1 MCAGV
6 AHVSSAPRSDGN
18 RPGPTVIVMAATRPV
33 ALVTGASAGI
43 GRELAK
49 ILAREG
55 HDLVLVARREPELTA
70 LAAELKEQ
78 YAADSRV
85 ITADLSKARAAQTL
99 VKELGPTMTVDVLV
113 NNAGFGGHG
122 AFWERERDADLRQIA
137 VNVTALTDLT
147 RLLLPGMVERHRGRI
162 LNVASTAAFQ
172 PGPFMAV
179 YYATKAYV
187 LSFSEALSE
196 ELSGT
201 GVTVTCLCPGV
212 TKTEFQKVAGVEEVP
227 LTKGPLS
234 MTARSVAEAAY
245 SGLAKG
251 RRLVIPG
258 VHNKV
263 GVQAVRLSPRAVIL
277 KVVRRLHPSGH

>member
-1 MCAGV
+1 MTD
-6 AHVSSAPRSDGN
+6 S
-18 RPGPTVIVMAATRPV
+18 RPL

-43 GRELAK
+43 GRELAD

-55 HDLVLVARREPELTA
+55 HDLVLVARREPELTE
-70 LAAELKEQ
+70 LARELKEKHG
-78 YAADSRV
+78 ADSRV
-85 ITADLSKARAAQTL
+85 LTADLSAPDAATQL
-99 VKELGPTMTVDVLV
+99 MESLGGAPVDVLV

-122 AFWERERDADLRQIA
+122 AFADRDRDEELRMIA

-147 RLLLPGMVERHRGRI
+147 RLLVPGMVERRRGRV

-212 TKTEFQKVAGVEEVP
+212 TRTEFQQVAGVEDVP

-234 MTARSVAEAAY
+234 MSARAVAEAAY
-245 SGLAKG
+245 NGMAKG

-263 GVQAVRLSPRAVIL
+263 GVQALRVSPRAMVL
-277 KVVRRLHPSGH
+277 KLVRRLHPSDH

>member
-1 MCAGV
+1 M
-6 AHVSSAPRSDGN
+6 PD
-18 RPGPTVIVMAATRPV
+18 TRPV

-43 GRELAK
+43 GRELAAV
-49 ILAREG
+49 LAREG
-55 HDLVLVARREPELTA
+55 HDLVLVARREAELTD
-70 LAAELKEQ
+70 LARELKER
-78 YAADSRV
+78 YGVDSRV
-85 ITADLSKARAAQTL
+85 LPADLAQADAAQQL
-99 VKELGPTMTVDVLV
+99 VEALGDGAVIDVLV

-122 AFWERERDADLRQIA
+122 AFASRSRDDDLRMLA

-147 RLLLPGMVERHRGRI
+147 KLLVPAMVARGRGRI

-179 YYATKAYV
+179 YYASKAYV
-187 LSFSEALSE
+187 LSLSEALAE

-212 TKTEFQKVAGVEEVP
+212 TQTEFQKVAGVEDVP

-234 MTARSVAEAAY
+234 MTASQVAEAAY
-245 SGLAKG
+245 QGMAKG
-251 RRLVIPG
+251 RRLVVPG

-263 GVQAVRLSPRAVIL
+263 GAASVRFAPRGVIL
-277 KVVRRLHPSGH
+277 KVVRRLHPDAH

>member
-1 MCAGV
+1 MTDA
-6 AHVSSAPRSDGN
+6 
-18 RPGPTVIVMAATRPV
+18 RPL
-33 ALVTGASAGI
+33 ALVTGASSGI
-43 GRELAK
+43 GRELAD

-55 HDLVLVARREPELTA
+55 HDLVLVARREPELTD
-70 LAAELKEQ
+70 LARELKE
-78 YAADSRV
+78 AHGADSRV
-85 ITADLSKARAAQTL
+85 ITADLSAPDAATQL
-99 VKELGPTMTVDVLV
+99 VESLGATTPVDVLI
-113 NNAGFGGHG
+113 NNAGFGGAG
-122 AFWERERDADLRQIA
+122 AFSERDRDEELRMIA

-147 RLLLPGMVERHRGRI
+147 RLLVPGMVSRGRGRI

-187 LSFSEALSE
+187 LSFSEALAE

-212 TKTEFQKVAGVEEVP
+212 TETGFQKVAGVEDIP

-234 MTARSVAEAAY
+234 MSARTVAESAY
-245 SGLAKG
+245 KGMAKG

-263 GVQAVRLSPRAVIL
+263 GVQSLRLSPRALVL
-277 KVVRRLHPSGH
+277 KLVRRLHQTSH

>member
-1 MCAGV
+1 M
-6 AHVSSAPRSDGN
+6 VSAMTDG
-18 RPGPTVIVMAATRPV
+18 RPV

-43 GRELAK
+43 GRELAV

-55 HDLVLVARREPELTA
+55 HDLVLVARREAELSDLA
-70 LAAELKEQ
+70 LELKER

-85 ITADLSKARAAQTL
+85 LPADLAQPDAVRHL
-99 VKELGPTMTVDVLV
+99 VDSLGDGVVDVLV

-122 AFWERERDADLRQIA
+122 SFADRGRDEDMRMVA
-137 VNVTALTDLT
+137 VNVTALTELT
-147 RLLLPGMVERHRGRI
+147 KLLLPGMMQRGRGRV

-187 LSFSEALSE
+187 LSLSEALAE
-196 ELSGT
+196 ETRGT

-212 TKTEFQKVAGVEEVP
+212 TITEFQQVAGVENIALNSGP
-227 LTKGPLS
+227 LTMSAKD
-234 MTARSVAEAAY
+234 VAEAAY
-245 SGLAKG
+245 KGLVRGK
-251 RRLVIPG
+251 RLVIPG

-263 GVQAVRLSPRAVIL
+263 GVQSVRLSPRFMVL
-277 KVVRRLHPSGH
+277 KVVKALHRGH

>member
-1 MCAGV
+1 MTA
-6 AHVSSAPRSDGN
+6 S
-18 RPGPTVIVMAATRPV
+18 RPV

-43 GRELAK
+43 GRELAA

-55 HDLVLVARREPELTA
+55 HDLVLVARRVDELTA
-70 LAAELKEQ
+70 LAAELKER

-85 ITADLSKARAAQTL
+85 IPADLARPDAAQEI
-99 VKELGPTMTVDVLV
+99 VDDLGPSAVVDVLV

-122 AFWERERDADLRQIA
+122 AFHKRDRDAELRMIA

-147 RLLLPGMVERHRGRI
+147 RLLLPGMVERGRGQV

-187 LSFSEALSE
+187 LSLSQALAE

-212 TKTEFQKVAGVEEVP
+212 TETEFQKVAGVEDVP

-234 MTARSVAEAAY
+234 MTAQAVAEAAY
-245 SGLAKG
+245 KAMRRGKLIVVPGL
-251 RRLVIPG
+251 
-258 VHNKV
+258 HNKI
-263 GVQAVRLSPRAVIL
+263 GAQSVRFAPRRMIL
-277 KVVRRLHPSGH
+277 KVVRRLHPADH

>member
-1 MCAGV
+1 M
-6 AHVSSAPRSDGN
+6 P
-18 RPGPTVIVMAATRPV
+18 TRPV

-43 GRELAK
+43 GRELCD

-70 LAAELKEQ
+70 LAGELKEK
-78 YAADSRV
+78 YGADARV
-85 ITADLSKARAAQTL
+85 VIADLSKARAAQGI
-99 VKELGPTMTVDVLV
+99 VKELGPSAVVDVLV

-122 AFWERERDADLRQIA
+122 AFHERQRDADLRMIA
-137 VNVTALTDLT
+137 VNVTALTELT
-147 RLLLPGMVERHRGRI
+147 RLLLPGMVERKRGRV

-187 LSFSEALSE
+187 LSLSQALAE
-196 ELSGT
+196 ETSGT

-212 TKTEFQKVAGVEEVP
+212 TDTEFHGVAGTDAQP
-227 LTKGPLS
+227 LTSGALS
-234 MTARSVAEAAY
+234 MSARAVAEAGYKAMMR
-245 SGLAKG
+245 GK
-251 RRLVIPG
+251 LVEIPG

-263 GVQAVRLSPRAVIL
+263 GAQSIRIAPRRVVL
-277 KVVRRLHPSGH
+277 KVVRRLHPADH

>member
-1 MCAGV
+1 
-6 AHVSSAPRSDGN
+6 
-18 RPGPTVIVMAATRPV
+18 MAATRPV

-43 GRELAK
+43 GRELAR

-70 LAAELKEQ
+70 LATELKER

-85 ITADLSKARAAQTL
+85 VTADLSKARAAETL
-99 VKELGPTMTVDVLV
+99 VKELGPTAQVDVLV

-187 LSFSEALSE
+187 LSFSQALAE

-201 GVTVTCLCPGV
+201 GVTVTTLCPGV
-212 TKTEFQKVAGVEEVP
+212 TDTEFQQVAGAED
-227 LTKGPLS
+227 LRLNTGPLS
-234 MTARSVAEAAY
+234 MSAASVAEAAY
-245 SGLAKG
+245 KG
-251 RRLVIPG
+251 MTRGRLLVIPG
-258 VHNKV
+258 AHNKL
-263 GVQAVRLSPRAVIL
+263 GAQATRLAPRRVIL
-277 KVVRRLHPSGH
+277 KMVRQLHRTH